1 MKNFLRFSII
11 SAGALAIP
19 ISGLANDYNTYGQG
33 YNAHQECK
41 SNEDRR
47 QVIGGVLGAVA
58 GGVLGSQVSGN
69 GARTEG
75 SAIGAVVGGLAGA
88 GIADKTVDCD
98 PVYATDRSYSSG
110 TAYSGNSTH
119 SSGNTYSSGH
129 TTYSTNR
136 YPDRVVV
143 SDHPVYNDPTYGARY
158 SRTVIPEST
167 YARTI
172 PTQTVYAQPTTTRHV
187 YTQPVQTHTTRPYSS
202 YQPAP
207 QYVSRTVQSPRY
219 SHIQYQ
225 SEPVRYTT
233 RRGHHHHGRYACNS
247 HH

>member
-19 ISGLANDYNTYGQG
+19 ITGLANDYNTYGQG

-41 SNEDRR
+41 SDEDRR

-98 PVYATDRSYSSG
+98 PVYSADRTY
-110 TAYSGNSTH
+110 
-119 SSGNTYSSGH
+119 SSGNTYSSSH
-129 TTYSTNR
+129 TTNTTYSTNR
-136 YPDRVVV
+136 YQDRVVV
-143 SDHPVYNDPTYGARY
+143 SDHPVYNDPTYGATY
-158 SRTVIPEST
+158 SRTVIPEPT

-172 PTQTVYAQPTTTRHV
+172 PTQTVYAQPTTTRQV
-187 YTQPVQTHTTRPYSS
+187 YTQPAQTHTTRTYTS

-207 QYVSRTVQSPRY
+207 QYVSRTVHSPRY
-219 SHIQYQ
+219 SHVGYQ
-225 SEPVRYTT
+225 AEPVRYTA
-233 RRGHHHHGRYACNS
+233 RRGHHHHGRYSCNS